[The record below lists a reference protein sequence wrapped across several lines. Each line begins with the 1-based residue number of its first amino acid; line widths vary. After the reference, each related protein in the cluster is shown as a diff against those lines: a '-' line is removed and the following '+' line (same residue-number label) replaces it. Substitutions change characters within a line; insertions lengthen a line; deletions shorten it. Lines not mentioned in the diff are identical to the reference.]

1 MDKEIKKLLE
11 SQINNELQASYNY
24 LGASIYYQL
33 KGLNYFAKL
42 FYEQSLEE
50 HEHAMKIKNYLLD
63 RDQFINLKNI
73 GEAKTDFSNLLEPI
87 EFALNSEKEV
97 TKRISYIYDL
107 SLQKKDYLTAQFLSW
122 FLEEQ
127 VEEESQFKNLIDRIK
142 TINDINLA
150 FLILNEKSSNGKS

>member
-1 MDKEIKKLLE
+1 MDKEIKELLE

-33 KGLNYFAKL
+33 EGLNYFAKL

-50 HEHAMKIKNYLLD
+50 HEHAMKIKNYLLSK
-63 RDQFINLKNI
+63 DQFINLKNI
-73 GEAKTDFSNLLEPI
+73 GEAKTNFTNLLEPV

-107 SLQKKDYLTAQFLSW
+107 SLQKKDYLTTQFLSW

-127 VEEESQFKNLIDRIK
+127 VEEEAQFKNLLDKIK
-142 TINDINLA
+142 TVNDINLA
-150 FLILNEKSSNGKS
+150 FFILNAKSNNGK

>member
-1 MDKEIKKLLE
+1 MDKEIRDLLE
-11 SQINNELQASYNY
+11 TQLNNELQASYNY
-24 LGASIYYQL
+24 LGVSVYYQSKSL
-33 KGLNYFAKL
+33 DYFAKL

-63 RDQFINLKNI
+63 RDQFVNLKYI
-73 GEAKTDFSNLLEPI
+73 KEAKTDFNSLLEPI

-107 SLQKKDYLTAQFLSW
+107 ALQRKDYLTTQFLSW

-127 VEEESQFKNLIDRIK
+127 VEEEAQFKNLIDKIK
-142 TINDINLA
+142 IINDINLA
-150 FLILNEKSSNGKS
+150 FIILNEKSSNGK